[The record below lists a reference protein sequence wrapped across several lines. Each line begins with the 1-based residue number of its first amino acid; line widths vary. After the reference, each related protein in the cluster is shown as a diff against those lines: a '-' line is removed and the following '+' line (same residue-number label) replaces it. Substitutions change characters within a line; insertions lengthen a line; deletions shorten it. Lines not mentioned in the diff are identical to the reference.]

1 MRRHSGQRAL
11 YEAISRSQAKSGS
24 SSKPKLKRP
33 GLLERLKPQ
42 LEKLRRVTAG
52 KVTSRPQAKEP
63 SVEKPA
69 PTILKPPKPVGHAEP
84 HVTPGPAQTWL
95 KPKAVQFNAGRIEV
109 SLPYQIGIAVG
120 LFVVLMMLAVF
131 RLGQIDQKARY
142 ARNDPATRASLET
155 PTAGAPDVKAAPS
168 QPSEPSPAVS
178 EGDNAG
184 AATAPSV
191 PGDNLIVIAR
201 AELKKDLEPVQ
212 AHFAEHGIQTG
223 FVAFEKLRRHYAD
236 LGFDARTLPKGN
248 GYLLVTMQMY
258 DNPDKPGTDGYEA
271 KQKIKEVGA
280 LYKGKAPPG
289 AESFAPRYFS
299 DAYGLKVK

>member
-1 MRRHSGQRAL
+1 MRRYSGQRAL

-42 LEKLRRVTAG
+42 LEKLRRVTAS
-52 KVTSRPQAKEP
+52 KVVSRPQAKEP

-69 PTILKPPKPVGHAEP
+69 PTILKPPKPVGHAES
-84 HVTPGPAQTWL
+84 HVAPGPAQTWL

-142 ARNDPATRASLET
+142 ARSDPATRASLET
-155 PTAGAPDVKAAPS
+155 PTAGVPDVKPTAS
-168 QPSEPSPAVS
+168 KPSEPSTTAP
-178 EGDNAG
+178 EGEEANAG
-184 AATAPSV
+184 TTAAAR
-191 PGDNLIVIAR
+191 GDNLIVIAR
-201 AELKKDLEPVQ
+201 AELKKDLEPVK
-212 AHFAEHGIQTG
+212 AHFAEHGIETG

-236 LGFDARTLPKGN
+236 FGLDARTLPKGD
-248 GYLLVTMQMY
+248 GYLLVTMQTY
-258 DNPDKPGTDGYEA
+258 HNPDKPGTDGYEA
-271 KQKIKEVGA
+271 KEKIKEIGA
-280 LYKGKAPPG
+280 LYKGKAPQG

-299 DAYGLKVK
+299 DAYGLKIK